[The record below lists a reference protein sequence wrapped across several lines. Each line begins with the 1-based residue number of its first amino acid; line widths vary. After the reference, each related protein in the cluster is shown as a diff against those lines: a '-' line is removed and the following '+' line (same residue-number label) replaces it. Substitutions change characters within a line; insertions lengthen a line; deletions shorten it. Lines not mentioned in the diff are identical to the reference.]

1 MPRQKQG
8 YNFKK
13 AFYGKANR
21 QMSSRINQTLR
32 KDLGS
37 LVNKAY
43 GAAKNKANSALSSYI
58 SGSGDYHIHNPTES
72 IVSHHKVGRAI
83 YSGSAHRPVHN
94 PRVIM
99 KEKGQITICHSEYI
113 GELISSN
120 ITGST
125 NFVSQAYGLN
135 PGNPGTFP
143 WLSGIAIN
151 FQDYKFKKLVFEY
164 RPLISES
171 TSTSSATLTS
181 MGSVIMATQYD
192 STQGVYPNKPQ
203 MENSDFSISTKPSEK
218 ALMAVEC
225 NSRHNPLG
233 TLYISGQTNPVVGA
247 VPNSDIRFQ
256 DLGIF
261 QIASSNIPIVSNTS
275 LDLGEIWVHYEV
287 TMKKPQLNAGLS
299 NILSAHYI
307 SNSQTGAP
315 ATITPFGPN
324 VSSTI
329 QPTATAN
336 NYLPLT
342 FLANGTVIFPL
353 AITEGTFLMVYSITG
368 GITTPSAA
376 WQGAQNCTLLKVWN
390 QSGAADQNL
399 SQTGGGVVNSGNYIV
414 CCLLQINAP
423 GANLAQITLASTL
436 LPTAGLC
443 DLFVTQ
449 YNSTML
455 F

>member
-1 MPRQKQG
+1 MPRQKEG

-21 QMSSRINQTLR
+21 KMTSRINQTLR
-32 KDLGS
+32 KDLGG

-43 GAAKNKANSALSSYI
+43 AGAKNKANNSLSSYI
-58 SGSGDYHIHNPTES
+58 QGSGDYHISNPTES
-72 IVSHHKVGRAI
+72 IVHNHKVGRAI
-83 YSGSAHRPVHN
+83 YSASSHKRYSN
-94 PRVIM
+94 PRVVM
-99 KEKGQITICHSEYI
+99 REKGQITICHSEYI
-113 GELISSN
+113 GELVSSN
-120 ITGST
+120 VTGSS

-151 FQDYKFKKLVFEY
+151 FQDYKFHKLVFEY

-181 MGSVIMATQYD
+181 MGSIIMATQYD
-192 STQGVYPNKPQ
+192 STQGTYPNKPQ

-233 TLYISGQTNPVVGA
+233 TLYISGQTNPILGV

-287 TMKKPQLNAGLS
+287 TMKKPQLNAGLT
-299 NILSAHYI
+299 NILSAHYE
-307 SNSQTGAP
+307 SSAATGAP
-315 ATITPFGPN
+315 ATTTPFGPN

-329 QPTATAN
+329 QPTPAAN
-336 NYLPLT
+336 NYLQLT
-342 FLANGTVIFPL
+342 FLSNGTVIFPL
-353 AITEGTFLMVYSITG
+353 AVTEGTYLMVYSITG
-368 GITTPSAA
+368 GIATPSAA
-376 WQGAQNCTLLKVWN
+376 WQGAQNATLLKVWN
-390 QSGAADQNL
+390 QSGSPDQNL
-399 SQTGGGVVNSGNYIV
+399 SQTAGGVANSGNYIV

-423 GANLAQITLASTL
+423 GANLAQVTLASTV
-436 LPTAGLC
+436 LPSAGLC

-449 YNSTML
+449 YNSSML
-455 F
+455 A